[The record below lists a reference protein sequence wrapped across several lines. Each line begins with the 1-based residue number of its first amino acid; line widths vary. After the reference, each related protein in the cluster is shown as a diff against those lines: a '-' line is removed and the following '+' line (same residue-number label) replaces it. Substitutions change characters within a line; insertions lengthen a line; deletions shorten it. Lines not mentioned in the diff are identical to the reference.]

1 MAILDDIDKKAT
13 NAVFQDA
20 WKGLKFSASSPV
32 LEMAGALGWTL
43 KKREPD
49 NMGLTYRSARAYKSV
64 LVFNAKRKLMQ
75 ETMAAPGRMY
85 AAYKKYLADKERDA
99 VMEKQQEEWKTL
111 IENRRVVS
119 RRYGEVEASNSNGH
133 SYVARDIHGYK
144 VDTALMMYYDMD
156 PEEVIT
162 VTDISFVLEN
172 NYYDAPDL
180 NKEERLNIQTG
191 GLVGTRTFTTNTLC
205 HIDLLAQVTSSSSKN
220 LVQTKVQGRDF
231 TRKELISG
239 GDIVFNISGKLVGK
253 MGEYP
258 SDAVKKL
265 IQLSQYKGVVKVNNF
280 IFDQYNVREV
290 IITSMNLGQIENY
303 NEQPYTMECV
313 AVEPDDAVKLSK
325 DTIGQLNTY
334 LERNLTDGW
343 QKVVRESK
351 LEQITA
357 NAATSILSNGL
368 GQLID
373 LIPTI

>member
-1 MAILDDIDKKAT
+1 MAILGNIDN
-13 NAVFQDA
+13 NAANSVLKDA

-43 KKREPD
+43 KKRKPD
-49 NMGLTYRSARAYKSV
+49 SMGLTYRSARAYKSV

-75 ETMAAPGRMY
+75 ETMSAPGRMY
-85 AAYKKYLADKERDA
+85 AAYKKYLADKARDA
-99 VMEKQQEEWKTL
+99 VMEKQQEEWETL

-119 RRYGEVEASNSNGH
+119 RRYGEVEASNSGGR

-156 PEEVIT
+156 PEETIT
-162 VTDISFVLEN
+162 VTDLPFVLEN
-172 NYYDAPDL
+172 NYYGTSNVNA
-180 NKEERLNIQTG
+180 EERLSIQAG
-191 GLVGTRTFTTNTLC
+191 GLSARTFTTNTLC

-220 LVQTKVQGRDF
+220 LIQTKVQGRDF

-239 GDIVFNISGKLVGK
+239 GDIVFSISGKLVGR

-290 IITSMNLGQIENY
+290 IITSMNLGQIDNY

-313 AVEPDDAVKLSK
+313 AVEPDDAVKLEK

-373 LIPTI
+373 LIPII

>member
-1 MAILDDIDKKAT
+1 MAILGNIDN
-13 NAVFQDA
+13 NAANSVLKDA

-43 KKREPD
+43 KKRKPD
-49 NMGLTYRSARAYKSV
+49 SMGLTYRSARAYKSV

-75 ETMAAPGRMY
+75 ETMSAPGRMY
-85 AAYKKYLADKERDA
+85 AAYKKYLADKARDA
-99 VMEKQQEEWKTL
+99 VMEKQQEEWETL

-119 RRYGEVEASNSNGH
+119 RRYGEVEASNSGGH

-156 PEEVIT
+156 PEETIT
-162 VTDISFVLEN
+162 VTDVPFVLEN
-172 NYYDAPDL
+172 NYYGTSNVNA
-180 NKEERLNIQTG
+180 EERLSIQAG
-191 GLVGTRTFTTNTLC
+191 GLSARTFTTNTLC

-220 LVQTKVQGRDF
+220 LIQTKVQGRDF

-239 GDIVFNISGKLVGK
+239 GDIVFSISGKLVGR

-290 IITSMNLGQIENY
+290 IITSMNLGQIDNY

-313 AVEPDDAVKLSK
+313 AVEPDDAVKLEK

-373 LIPTI
+373 LIPII